1 MFETRSLILLTH
13 VWIVRT
19 RSIVN
24 VEGSIQLS
32 RTQIVVESNNSL
44 CRLEGQYHKWLVFQ
58 EKETSFEDMID
69 QLDYELEILSR
80 DGWRGVCPCQLS
92 RDRNLQ
98 FIIVFFISIKLLAF
112 YREYRPLI
120 GYSSRYL
127 FCDRYM

>member
-32 RTQIVVESNNSL
+32 RTQIVVESNDSL

-69 QLDYELEILSR
+69 QIDYELEILSR

-92 RDRNLQ
+92 RDRNLE
-98 FIIVFFISIKLLAF
+98 FIIIL
-112 YREYRPLI
+112 Y
-120 GYSSRYL
+120 
-127 FCDRYM
+127 